1 MESNSG
7 SATLT
12 HQNNYKIATIVDAGT
27 GYKVRYTAGNW
38 FSITEV
44 SGEAAVVPFLT
55 GTNIPNSTS
64 TTGGATINTNTLWG
78 AGNVNYLRGRVV
90 ALAFDSTFDGSG
102 SASASINTT
111 LYFDKSGSTQFTYPL
126 LMIPETDYPEQFDGF
141 DGE

>member
-7 SATLT
+7 SASLT

-44 SGEAAVVPFLT
+44 SGEPAVVPFLT

-78 AGNVNYLRGRVV
+78 AGNVNYLRGRVQC
-90 ALAFDSTFDGSG
+90 LIFRQH
-102 SASASINTT
+102 
-111 LYFDKSGSTQFTYPL
+111 LRRQWKC
-126 LMIPETDYPEQFDGF
+126 
-141 DGE
+141 